1 MVKNTSGGS
10 KQKKIARKSTVQEH
24 ASRDPTPSNE
34 FEFIAKVDKMLGNGM
49 CTVIDIRDKI
59 AYLCHIRGKFR
70 GKRKS
75 NNFITTTCF
84 VLVAKRDWQ
93 SQDNK
98 ECDLLSVLNDTY
110 GQDDT
115 SATISN
121 DVIFTN
127 VEEETNDDNI
137 TSNIHKKTD
146 DSVIDFD
153 DI

>member
-49 CTVIDIRDKI
+49 CSVIDIRDKI
-59 AYLCHIRGKFR
+59 AYLCHIRGKFS

-75 NNFITTTCF
+75 QNFITTSSF

-93 SQDNK
+93 SQDKK
-98 ECDLLSVLNDTY
+98 ECDLLSILNNTY

-115 SATISN
+115 TISN

-127 VEEETNDDNI
+127 VEEEIFI